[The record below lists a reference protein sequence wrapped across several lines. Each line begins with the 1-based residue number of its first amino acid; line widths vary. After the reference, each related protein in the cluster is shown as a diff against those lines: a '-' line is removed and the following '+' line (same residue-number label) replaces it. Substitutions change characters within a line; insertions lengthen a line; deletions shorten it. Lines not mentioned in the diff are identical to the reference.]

1 MCLATVYGKKSD
13 TESVILKNA
22 TRIDVDG
29 KKIVIRDII
38 GMETVVE
45 GEILTVDLANGVV
58 KIAVTTAQLCNPEQ
72 LQSFGLQRCNS

>member
-1 MCLATVYGKKSD
+1 MCLATVYGQKND

-29 KKIVIRDII
+29 KKLVIRDII

-45 GEILTVDLANGVV
+45 GEILMLDLANAVV
-58 KIAVTTAQLCNPEQ
+58 MIAVTAD
-72 LQSFGLQRCNS
+72 

>member
-1 MCLATVYGKKSD
+1 MCLATVYGKKND

-22 TRIDVDG
+22 TRIDEDG

-45 GEILTVDLANGVV
+45 GEIQMVDLAGGVV
-58 KIAVTTAQLCNPEQ
+58 KIKVTAD
-72 LQSFGLQRCNS
+72 

>member
-1 MCLATVYGKKSD
+1 MCLATVYGNKND

-22 TRIDVDG
+22 TRITVEG

-45 GEILTVDLANGVV
+45 GEIQMVDLANAVV
-58 KIAVTTAQLCNPEQ
+58 KIVVTAD
-72 LQSFGLQRCNS
+72 

>member
-1 MCLATVYGKKSD
+1 MCLATVYGQKND

-29 KKIVIRDII
+29 KKLVIRDIN

-45 GEILTVDLANGVV
+45 GEILMVDLANAVV
-58 KIAVTTAQLCNPEQ
+58 KIAVTAE
-72 LQSFGLQRCNS
+72 

>member
-1 MCLATVYGKKSD
+1 MCLATVYGQKYD

-29 KKIVIRDII
+29 KKVIIRDII

-45 GEILTVDLANGVV
+45 GEILMVDLAGAVV
-58 KIAVTTAQLCNPEQ
+58 KIAVTAD
-72 LQSFGLQRCNS
+72 

>member
-1 MCLATVYGKKSD
+1 MCLATVYGKKND

-29 KKIVIRDII
+29 EKIVIRDIV

-45 GEILTVDLANGVV
+45 GEILMVDLANAVV
-58 KIAVTTAQLCNPEQ
+58 KIAVTAD
-72 LQSFGLQRCNS
+72 

>member
-1 MCLATVYGKKSD
+1 MCLATVYGQKND

-29 KKIVIRDII
+29 KKLVIRDII

-45 GEILTVDLANGVV
+45 GVILMVDLANAVV
-58 KIAVTTAQLCNPEQ
+58 KIAVTAD
-72 LQSFGLQRCNS
+72 

>member
-1 MCLATVYGKKSD
+1 MCLATVYGNKND

-45 GEILTVDLANGVV
+45 GEIQMVDLVGGTV
-58 KIAVTTAQLCNPEQ
+58 KIKVTED
-72 LQSFGLQRCNS
+72 

>member
-1 MCLATVYGKKSD
+1 MCLATVYGQTND

-29 KKIVIRDII
+29 KKLVIRDII

-45 GEILTVDLANGVV
+45 GEILMVDLANAVV
-58 KIAVTTAQLCNPEQ
+58 KIAVTAD
-72 LQSFGLQRCNS
+72 

>member
-1 MCLATVYGKKSD
+1 MCLATVYGKQNG

-38 GMETVVE
+38 GMETVIE
-45 GEILTVDLANGVV
+45 GEIQMVDLASAVV
-58 KIAVTTAQLCNPEQ
+58 KIAVAAE
-72 LQSFGLQRCNS
+72 